1 MNSTIELLKARMHL
15 LQQRDAVTNAN
26 IIRKLQ
32 RRIRLL
38 EAKANE

>member
-1 MNSTIELLKARMHL
+1 MNNTIEQLKARIHL
-15 LQQRDAVTNAN
+15 LQQRDPVVNSKL
-26 IIRKLQ
+26 IKKLQ